1 MGNPGEP
8 GKFGGKLWKIMVFE
22 AVERFFGKTHFEV
35 FVFGGWV

>member
-1 MGNPGEP
+1 MGNPGEA
-8 GKFGGKLWKIMVFE
+8 GKFAGKGRKTMVFE